1 MPRRVSSSG
10 IFERTT
16 EDEMLNSAMV
26 QAEAY
31 FTIRLAIQNC
41 TTGFGANDVSKNFVM
56 FVAEWSDNPRCAV
69 VILNGLHR
77 CAVKSGNS
85 HLPGV
90 TSPLL
95 NQSPSLRTAL

>member
-31 FTIRLAIQNC
+31 FTIRLAIQNFA
-41 TTGFGANDVSKNFVM
+41 TGFWR
-56 FVAEWSDNPRCAV
+56 E
-69 VILNGLHR
+69 
-77 CAVKSGNS
+77 
-85 HLPGV
+85 
-90 TSPLL
+90 
-95 NQSPSLRTAL
+95 